1 MKKEY
6 FNIPNLMGYFRI
18 CMIPVFLFLYSRA
31 DSSGDYAIA
40 FAVLALSLI
49 TDMLDGKIA
58 RKFNMVTDFGKML
71 DPVADKLTQGAL
83 ALAVTFHYPFVTFFL
98 ILFLCKELYMSVM
111 GLYLKKKKGVIN
123 GALLHGKVCT
133 VVIDMVVFALLL
145 FRNISYMTATVL
157 ILAMSCFLCY
167 SWIRYILFHISVL
180 HGTEQGKKKISRRH
194 GLILFLFIMAYL
206 LLGATLPY
214 IRGPEVSREFKETF
228 STEAFYGDEISCD
241 RAAVIEDNGIALQ
254 ERIRMIEHAKHSLI
268 LSTFDFRADT
278 AGKQVI
284 AALCAA
290 SDRGVSVKVLM
301 DGFNFWTHMEGN
313 PYFYALM
320 GKENVEIRIYN
331 KLNPLLPW
339 RGMSRM
345 HDKYLI
351 ADEDVFLLGGR
362 NTFNYFL
369 GDQKSYKN
377 YDRDILVYNT
387 GGSDSSLYQVL
398 AYFEEVWNLDCT
410 GRWDYGNLITNQ
422 SGVAKAE
429 KELESLYQT
438 MKEEYDDWFA
448 ETDYRKI
455 TVETKRISLLSNPT
469 NLYGKEPRVFYGL
482 CKLMEEAKE
491 SVCIHTPYII
501 CDEQMY
507 RAFRDI
513 NRKNVDVTLMTNS
526 AENNGN
532 PFGAVDYALHK
543 KQILDTGL
551 SVLEYTGGVSYHGK
565 SLTID
570 DDLAIVGS
578 FNMDMKSAY
587 QDTELMLVVD
597 SEELNTQL
605 KSIMEQYHKDSRIA
619 LPDETE
625 ADRLPGED
633 APFKDQVLY
642 SLLKWLNP
650 CIRFLF

>member
-18 CMIPVFLFLYSRA
+18 CMIPVFLLLYSRA
-31 DSSGDYAIA
+31 DTSGDYVIA
-40 FAVLALSLI
+40 FSVLALSLI

-58 RKFNMVTDFGKML
+58 RKLNMVTDFGKML

-83 ALAVTFHYPFVTFFL
+83 AVAVTFHYPFMTFFL
-98 ILFLCKELYMSVM
+98 ILFLCKEIYMGVM

-123 GALLHGKVCT
+123 GALMHGKICT
-133 VVIDMVVFALLL
+133 VIIDVVVSVLLL
-145 FRNISYMTATVL
+145 FHNIPYMTATLL
-157 ILAMSCFLCY
+157 ILIMSCYLCY
-167 SWIRYILFHISVL
+167 SWIRYILFHISIIR
-180 HGTEQGKKKISRRH
+180 GSEKSKRKKARRRTMII
-194 GLILFLFIMAYL
+194 LICIIAYL
-206 LLGATLPY
+206 LLGATIPY
-214 IRGPEVSREFKETF
+214 VRGPEISQNYEDAF
-228 STEAFYGDEISCD
+228 SAEDFFGNDISCD
-241 RAAVIEDNGIALQ
+241 RATVIEDNGVALK
-254 ERIRMIEHAKHSLI
+254 ERLRMIEHAKHSII

-278 AGKQVI
+278 SGKQMI

-362 NTFNYFL
+362 NTFDYFL
-369 GDQKSYKN
+369 GDQKGYKN

-387 GGSDSSLYQVL
+387 GGEGSSLYRVL
-398 AYFEEVWNLDCT
+398 DYFEGVWNLDCT
-410 GRWDYGNLITNQ
+410 SRWNHGKLIT
-422 SGVAKAE
+422 GRVGIKKATE
-429 KELESLYQT
+429 ELKDLYDT
-438 MKEEYDDWFA
+438 MKVTHEDWFTKA
-448 ETDYRKI
+448 DYQSM
-455 TVETKRISLLSNPT
+455 TVETKQISLISNPT
-469 NLYGKEPRVFYGL
+469 GLYAKEPQAFYSL
-482 CKLMEEAKE
+482 CKLMECAED

-501 CDEQMY
+501 CDKQMY
-507 RAFRDI
+507 NAFENVCKNDI
-513 NRKNVDVTLMTNS
+513 DVTLMTNS

-543 KQILDTGL
+543 EQIIGTGL

-565 SLTID
+565 SITID
-570 DDLAIVGS
+570 DDLSIVGS

-597 SEELNTQL
+597 SKELNAQL
-605 KSIMEQYHKDSRIA
+605 KSIMEQYHEDSRIA
-619 LPDETE
+619 LPDKTE
-625 ADRLPGED
+625 AVRLPGED
-633 APFKDQVLY
+633 APLRKRVLY